1 MTEQDGNRRVN
12 QPAGHSTPWV
22 DGLTLGEMLRA
33 VAGRAADQ
41 PALVFSSDDYRV
53 SYGELDQ
60 QTDEV
65 ARGLLA
71 LGVEHGDRVAV
82 WSTNRPEWVLLQLG
96 AARIGAVLVTVNP
109 AFHEK
114 ELLYVLQQSGAK
126 ALFLTDRFKSTDYFA
141 TAMAAVPAIERSSPG
156 QLSDALVTDLRWVV
170 AFPDRHP
177 ECMLGW
183 AEMLAGGADVEAG
196 GLQDRQRLLAP
207 SDPINLQYTSGTTGF
222 PKGAMLSHRSL
233 LYNGWYVGAAQRF
246 TSVDRVCSPVPLYHC
261 FGCVIGVLGSM
272 THGATLLVPA
282 EYFDPLKTLDCME
295 KERATA
301 IYGVP
306 TMFIAELEHPSY
318 PERDLSSLR
327 TGIMAGAP
335 CPVELM
341 RRVLD
346 DMGASEMTIAY
357 GLTETSPVATQ
368 TLPDDAIEK
377 RVETVG
383 IPFPGV
389 EVLIVE
395 PGTGAPC
402 QDGVAGEIC
411 IRGHNVMLG
420 YYNMPEATSETIDSE
435 GWLHSG
441 DLGVLDADG
450 YLRITGRI
458 KDMLIRGGE
467 NIYPREI
474 EEVLYQHPSVEQV
487 EVIGVPDARLGEEVC
502 AWVKVVTDAEASAD
516 DLRDFCRSRLAHF
529 KVPRYVVFTDDF
541 PTTVSGKVQKFKLRE
556 QVAERL
562 ATEAAR

>member
-1 MTEQDGNRRVN
+1 MTDDGNH
-12 QPAGHSTPWV
+12 PTPWV
-22 DGLTLGEMLRA
+22 DGLTIGAMLRA
-33 VAGRAADQ
+33 VAERAPEQ
-41 PALVFSSDDYRV
+41 PGMIFPSHSYRV
-53 SYGELDQ
+53 TYGELDRRV
-60 QTDEV
+60 DEV

-71 LGVEHGDRVAV
+71 LDIAHGDRVAV

-109 AFHEK
+109 AFHEE
-114 ELLYVLQQSGAK
+114 ELLYVLQQSGSK

-141 TAMAAVPAIERSSPG
+141 TAMAAVPALSRAAPG
-156 QLSDALVTDLRWVV
+156 QLSDSLATDLRWVV
-170 AFPDRHP
+170 AFPDAHP

-183 AEMLAGGADVEAG
+183 NAMVGLGADVAADALRRCEQA
-196 GLQDRQRLLAP
+196 LDP

-222 PKGAMLSHRSL
+222 PKGALLSHRNL
-233 LYNGWYVGAAQRF
+233 LYNGWYVGAAQSF
-246 TSVDRVCSPVPLYHC
+246 TAADRICSPVPLYHC
-261 FGCVIGVLGSM
+261 FGCVIGVVGAI

-282 EYFDPLKTLDCME
+282 EYLDPVKTLDCME
-295 KERATA
+295 SERATA

-318 PERDLSSLR
+318 SNRDLSSLR
-327 TGIMAGAP
+327 TGVMAGAP

-389 EVLIVE
+389 EVRVVDPASGE
-395 PGTGAPC
+395 PC
-402 QDGVAGEIC
+402 VDGVAGEIC

-420 YYNMPEATSETIDSE
+420 YYNMPEATAETIDSA

-441 DLGVLDADG
+441 DLGMRDPDG

-467 NIYPREI
+467 NIYPREV
-474 EEVLYQHPSVEQV
+474 EEVLYQHPSVEQA
-487 EVIGVPDARLGEEVC
+487 EVIGVPDERLGEEVC
-502 AWVKVVTDAEASAD
+502 AWVKPLAGTAASAD
-516 DLRDFCRSRLAHF
+516 ELRDFCKTKLAYC
-529 KVPRYVVFTDDF
+529 KVPRYVIFTDDF

-556 QVAERL
+556 LASDRL
-562 ATEAAR
+562 ESDESR

>member
-1 MTEQDGNRRVN
+1 MTDANGNMRVKDDVE
-12 QPAGHSTPWV
+12 HSLPWV
-22 DGLTLGEMLRA
+22 DGLTLGAMLRM
-33 VAGRAADQ
+33 VAERAPDRS
-41 PALVFSSDDYRV
+41 ALVFSSPGYRV
-53 SYGELDQ
+53 SYGDLDR

-65 ARGLLA
+65 AHGLLA
-71 LGVEHGDRVAV
+71 LGIEHGDRVAV

-109 AFHEK
+109 AFHED

-141 TAMAAVPAIERSSPG
+141 TAMAAVPTMERTSPG
-156 QLSDALVTDLRWVV
+156 ELRDALATDLCWVV
-170 AFPDRHP
+170 AFPDQHP

-183 AEMLAGGADVEAG
+183 AEMLARGADVEPEV
-196 GLQDRQRLLAP
+196 LRERQRNLGP
-207 SDPINLQYTSGTTGF
+207 GDPINLQYTSGTTGF

-233 LYNGWYVGAAQRF
+233 LYNGWYVGVAQRL
-246 TSVDRVCSPVPLYHC
+246 TSADRICSPVPLYHC

-272 THGATLLVPA
+272 THGATLLVPS
-282 EYFDPLKTLDCME
+282 EYFDPAKTLDCME
-295 KERATA
+295 SERATA

-318 PERDLSSLR
+318 PGRDLSSLR

-368 TLPDDAIEK
+368 TLPDDAIET

-389 EVLIVE
+389 EVRIIE
-395 PGTGAPC
+395 PGTDEPC
-402 QDGVAGEIC
+402 ADGVAGEIC

-420 YYNMPEATSETIDSE
+420 YYNMPEATAQTIDSD

-441 DLGVLDADG
+441 DLGMRDADG

-474 EEVLYQHPSVEQV
+474 EEVLYRHPSVEQV

-516 DLRDFCRSRLAHF
+516 ELREFCRSNLAHF
-529 KVPRYVVFTDDF
+529 KVPRYVIFTDDF
-541 PTTVSGKVQKFKLRE
+541 PTTVSGKVQKFKLRDLA
-556 QVAERL
+556 AERL
-562 ATEAAR
+562 SDDSRR